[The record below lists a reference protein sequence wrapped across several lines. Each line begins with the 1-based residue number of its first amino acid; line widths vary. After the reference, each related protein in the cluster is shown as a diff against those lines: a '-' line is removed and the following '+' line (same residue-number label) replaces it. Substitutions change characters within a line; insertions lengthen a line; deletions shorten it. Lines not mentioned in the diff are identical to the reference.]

1 MATQKQVQ
9 IIARYTHKNREN
21 GTVSYLVRSSN
32 GKSTYCCTLI
42 NGKASGC
49 SCPSR
54 KPCYHMTQLE
64 AKEQERQDVATQFK
78 AKSAPSWLINL
89 VNTGKIVAPN
99 HVVETASPKV
109 EQIAKEV
116 GITVEQAQ
124 ELAAIALDY
133 QQEIKPKHTDLCLPI
148 GPHDTKEDIRR
159 KSAEAPVVPQY
170 TNMFKK
176 PWNKIAEARE
186 QRENKREI
194 LSEARAIRERR
205 ELSETGNFSSKAF
218 SLMR

>member
-9 IIARYTHKNREN
+9 IIARYTHRNRETGMAN

-99 HVVETASPKV
+99 HIETVSQDIDYPKAEAQAAIEEAEKIVTQPKV
-109 EQIAKEV
+109 E
-116 GITVEQAQ
+116 T
-124 ELAAIALDY
+124 
-133 QQEIKPKHTDLCLPI
+133 PF
-148 GPHDTKEDIRR
+148 
-159 KSAEAPVVPQY
+159 VPQY

-186 QRENKREI
+186 QRENYREI

-205 ELSETGNFSSKAF
+205 ELSETGNFGSKAF